1 MRIAELAD
9 LAGVSV
15 RMLRYY
21 HQVGALPEP
30 PRRSNGYR
38 DYTVDDLITVL
49 RIHQLT
55 SSGLPLA
62 TAGLLA
68 ADPAPDAAEAV
79 LEEADKALESQIA
92 VLSERRERLAQA
104 RAGGHVGVS
113 REAAALR
120 VEDSDTPI
128 AILLAHLYRGHPQFG
143 RLADELLQPRWRDTL
158 VALQRRFDA
167 VDEGTPPAEL
177 DALGAQMR
185 GLVADLGSELPPL
198 TQEQTPLVRE
208 VLERDLNPRQREFL
222 RSLE

>member
-1 MRIAELAD
+1 MRIAELAE

-38 DYTVDDLITVL
+38 DYTVDHLITVL

-55 SSGLPLA
+55 SSGLTLA

-79 LEEADKALESQIA
+79 LEEAERTLESQIA

-104 RAGGHVGVS
+104 RAGGHVGIS

-120 VEDSDTPI
+120 VEDSDTPT
-128 AILLAHLYRGHPQFG
+128 AILLAHLYQGHPQFG

-167 VDEGTPPAEL
+167 IDEDTPPAEL
-177 DALGAQMR
+177 DALGARM
-185 GLVADLGSELPPL
+185 GELTAELGDELPPL
-198 TQEQTPLVRE
+198 TREQIPLVRE
-208 VLERDLNPRQREFL
+208 LLERDLNPWQRDFL
-222 RSLE
+222 RDQE

>member
-15 RMLRYY
+15 RTLRYY

-38 DYTVDDLITVL
+38 DYTVDHLITVL

-68 ADPAPDAAEAV
+68 ADPAPHAAEEV

-92 VLSERRERLAQA
+92 VLTERRARLAEA
-104 RAGGHVGVS
+104 RAGGHVGLT
-113 REAAALR
+113 REAAALS
-120 VEDSDTPI
+120 VESSDVPS
-128 AILLAHLYRGHPQFG
+128 AILLAHLYRDHPQFG
-143 RLADELLQPRWRDTL
+143 RLADALLQPRRRALLTE
-158 VALQRRFDA
+158 LQRRFDA
-167 VDEGTPPAEL
+167 VDEHTPVTELEQIAEQVQEVL
-177 DALGAQMR
+177 AE
-185 GLVADLGSELPPL
+185 VGSDLPPL
-198 TQEQTPLVRE
+198 REDQIHLVRE
-208 VLERDLNPRQREFL
+208 LVERDLNSRQREFL
-222 RSLE
+222 RSQE